1 MVNMFSVQ
9 KCEKPQLMT
18 LSFPAKNTV
27 ISSILFRNYD
37 ELSHVIGM
45 TALGCFVSIYGG
57 IVKGVSTYTQWMGMV
72 RTFSPLK
79 DELVK
84 ISARM

>member
-1 MVNMFSVQ
+1 MGYERGTNSKPFV
-9 KCEKPQLMT
+9 PQLV
-18 LSFPAKNTV
+18 LGLAWVSCTV

-72 RTFSPLK
+72 RLF
-79 DELVK
+79 
-84 ISARM
+84 